1 MSSVKKSLD
10 KFKSHIEKGSVYEGQ
25 QYIKTV
31 YHRLRSRKLLQ
42 DSRELLKEAS
52 CIQLGQDEVIAPFLQ
67 PSKNCARN
75 YSCDGWTLSALG
87 VVYTCETVRKAKV

>member
-1 MSSVKKSLD
+1 MSSVGKSIV

-25 QYIKTV
+25 QFIKTV

-52 CIQLGQDEVIAPFLQ
+52 CIQLSHNEVQ
-67 PSKNCARN
+67 
-75 YSCDGWTLSALG
+75 YSLLIHQ
-87 VVYTCETVRKAKV
+87 